1 MLEPGMWIVCRIK
14 KITLGKD
21 GYVYIALEVPEVEPP
36 FINVPTLRVDK
47 NSLDL
52 VEKWTFDVEKFAEFV
67 THFRSKP
74 KRGEE

>member
-14 KITLGKD
+14 KVTLGKD

-52 VEKWTFDVEKFAEFV
+52 VEKWSFDIEKFKEFCERL
-67 THFRSKP
+67 TSE
-74 KRGEE
+74 RGE